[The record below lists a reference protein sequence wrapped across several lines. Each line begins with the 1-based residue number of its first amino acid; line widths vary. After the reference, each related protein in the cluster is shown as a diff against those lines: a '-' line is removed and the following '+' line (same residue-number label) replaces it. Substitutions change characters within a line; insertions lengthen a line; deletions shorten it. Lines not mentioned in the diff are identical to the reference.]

1 MFHHHHP
8 IGVASD
14 CDRCAAAANPAKLR
28 RLWIALIIISTFS
41 AAEVWTSSLS
51 HSVALLADA
60 GHVVSDSVA
69 LAAALLAAWIAQL
82 PASSQA
88 PFGYRRV
95 EILAA
100 RANGL
105 GLVAIA
111 LWIGWEAIGSLQ
123 RGPSD
128 ILSLPMMITAAVGL
142 LVNSLNA
149 LLLRG
154 HSHDDLNVRGAFL
167 HMVADAIGSLG
178 ILLGGLL
185 IWAFQWMW
193 VDGVISLAI
202 AAMIFTG
209 ALPLIR
215 QSVNIL
221 LEKTPPHLDLGQ
233 IQTRVLQIAGV
244 VGIEQLRVWAIA
256 PGHDALAAHVLVD
269 VVDGSGRDRLLHQ
282 IQAALQ
288 QDFGIDDSVLQL
300 TAPAVLETVSL
311 SIPPTLDA
319 LV

>member
-8 IGVASD
+8 IGATSD

-28 RLWIALIIISTFS
+28 RLWIALIVISTFS
-41 AAEVWTSSLS
+41 VAEVWTSSLS

-100 RANGL
+100 LANGL

-111 LWIGWEAIGSLQ
+111 LWIGWEAIATLQ
-123 RGPSD
+123 RAPSD
-128 ILSLPMMITAAVGL
+128 ILSLPMMVTAAVGL

-149 LLLRG
+149 LLLHD

-202 AAMIFTG
+202 AAMIITG

-221 LEKTPPHLDLGQ
+221 LEKTPPHLDTAQ
-233 IQTRVLQIAGV
+233 IQTRLLQVAGV

-269 VVDGSGRDRLLHQ
+269 VADGIGRDRLLQ
-282 IQAALQ
+282 EIQAILQ

-300 TAPAVLETVSL
+300 
-311 SIPPTLDA
+311 
-319 LV
+319 